1 MSTEESIP
9 CPLLQARTTLGLV
22 ALSPRPPPPHTAQ
35 AWLKKSAS
43 TRPGT
48 LQPVARAASSGPPG
62 GRAPSSC
69 GNNTRSQRSGPD
81 AAPGGR
87 SARSGSGDPRPARPP
102 ARSTAPAPRR
112 GRGLAG
118 RHLGRL
124 SRRRVYHSMVA
135 RSRPAPPQSLSGGA
149 AAAAAPSLYKP
160 QCPDVNGLQ
169 CIFQGNLLLSM

>member
-1 MSTEESIP
+1 MSTGEDESIP
-9 CPLLQARTTLGLV
+9 CPTPPGQDHTWLGGPF
-22 ALSPRPPPPHTAQ
+22 SPRPPYSSSLAEKIRIHTAGDP
-35 AWLKKSAS
+35 AACGPRGIFRAS
-43 TRPGT
+43 R
-48 LQPVARAASSGPPG
+48 RASSFQLREQHSESEIRAGRG
-62 GRAPSSC
+62 TGRAL
-69 GNNTRSQRSGPD
+69 GALGER
-81 AAPGGR
+81 
-87 SARSGSGDPRPARPP
+87 RPETRPP